1 MQNLILKFVASARAA
16 GLRIS
21 TSETLDCLN
30 QLQHIDPLEESQFSR
45 TLRANFAN
53 SHRDQR
59 LFNHLY
65 DLFFH
70 ELRDN
75 ENLSGA
81 EKISHIK
88 NEIKIRLKADM
99 DNDGPMAPIIDFLDG
114 NPASYLQRL
123 RQIES
128 EGTGTTGGV
137 GSGFG
142 GMVRRLDIMLAI
154 NRAGVSVSQFLAKN
168 RTRIHWETRQDIEAH
183 YQQRMDSALRLLTG
197 NRTSGHGRHK
207 IRKSYDRHLGK
218 LGETAFTSLTRKE
231 VE

>member
-1 MQNLILKFVASARAA
+1 MQNLILKFIDSARAA

-30 QLQHIDPLEESQFSR
+30 QLKHIDPLKESQFSR
-45 TLRANFAN
+45 TLRANFAK

-70 ELRDN
+70 ELRVN
-75 ENLSGA
+75 ETLSGS

-88 NEIKIRLKADM
+88 NEISTQLKAELNNSDAM
-99 DNDGPMAPIIDFLDG
+99 TPIADFLDG
-114 NPASYLQRL
+114 DPASFLNRL

-128 EGTGTTGGV
+128 EGTGTTRGV

-154 NRAGVSVSQFLAKN
+154 NRAGASVSQFLAKN
-168 RTRIHWETRQDIEAH
+168 RKSI
-183 YQQRMDSALRLLTG
+183 TG
-197 NRTSGHGRHK
+197 NYLAGKENIGKPARTSRH
-207 IRKSYDRHLGK
+207 IINS
-218 LGETAFTSLTRKE
+218 
-231 VE
+231 V